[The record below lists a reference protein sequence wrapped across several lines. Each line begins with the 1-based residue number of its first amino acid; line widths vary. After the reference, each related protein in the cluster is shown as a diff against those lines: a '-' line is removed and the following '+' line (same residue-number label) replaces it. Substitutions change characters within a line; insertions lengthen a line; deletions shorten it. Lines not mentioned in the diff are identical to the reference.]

1 MKDYKIKSFEDACA
15 SEGIDPAL
23 LPDVS
28 MIPEG
33 LGRWLIAGY
42 KLAVI
47 IAAVNREDNGG
58 EKWEPS
64 YIDGK
69 PKYSPWPDIEAD
81 EDNPAGSGFSRFD
94 YGYAGSYSHVGSRLC
109 FRSREACEY
118 VFKTFENDLYKEH
131 LLIT

>member
-15 SEGIDPAL
+15 SESIDPAL

-28 MIPEG
+28 IIPEG

-69 PKYSPWPDIEAD
+69 PKFSPWPDIEAD
-81 EDNPAGSGFSRFD
+81 EANPAGSGFSRFVCGYD
-94 YGYAGSYSHVGSRLC
+94 YSGTDVGSRLC
-109 FRSREACEY
+109 FRSREGCEY
-118 VFKTFENDLYKEH
+118 VFETFEELYKDL
-131 LLIT
+131 LLIS